1 MPIPLDFLRGVLGM
15 LAILFA
21 HLLGRSIVRV
31 RRGSARPRYLYGWLI
46 RMLLCAGAVLWRSG
60 LDRISIV
67 VFVLAAAS
75 LALGAWSELRPKKQE
90 DVVGKIFGE

>member
-1 MPIPLDFLRGVLGM
+1 MPVPLDFLRGLLGM

-31 RRGSARPRYLYGWLI
+31 RRGSAPSRSLYGWLI
-46 RMLLCAGAVLWRSG
+46 RTLLCLGAVLWRSG
-60 LDRISIV
+60 CDRISIV

-75 LALGAWSELRPKKQE
+75 LSLGAWQEQRPRKHEDLR
-90 DVVGKIFGE
+90 ITGE